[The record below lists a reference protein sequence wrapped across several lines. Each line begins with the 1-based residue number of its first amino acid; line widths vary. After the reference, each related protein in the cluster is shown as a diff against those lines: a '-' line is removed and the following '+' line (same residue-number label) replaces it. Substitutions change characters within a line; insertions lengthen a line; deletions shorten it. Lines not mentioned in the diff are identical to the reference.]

1 MIKQCALF
9 KITQGL
15 LTPRWLSAE
24 MVNINI
30 VIRYMAV
37 IATGTR
43 AKAALVIVGFE
54 NLCLPVSIL
63 RHPFV
68 FSCVYNVRH
77 QWWRGVATC
86 SA

>member
-1 MIKQCALF
+1 
-9 KITQGL
+9 
-15 LTPRWLSAE
+15 

-37 IATGTR
+37 IATGMH

-63 RHPFV
+63 HNPFV
-68 FSCVYNVRH
+68 IHLYSVLFI
-77 QWWRGVATC
+77 
-86 SA
+86 